1 MAAFSV
7 VISDDFGHSVAA
19 AVAVGFGSTKVAL
32 GATFPATFVATT
44 AGAFAETFTAGFATG
59 LAACV
64 APGLAADFDALL
76 MGADRD
82 DVLVP
87 ARTAPAGVDLAMGPA
102 VYRNRAKTANN
113 RS

>member
-1 MAAFSV
+1 
-7 VISDDFGHSVAA
+7 VAA
-19 AVAVGFGSTKVAL
+19 AVAVGFGSTTVAL

-44 AGAFAETFTAGFATG
+44 AGAFAGTFTAGFATG
-59 LAACV
+59 FATDLAACV
-64 APGLAADFDALL
+64 VPGLVAGFAALL

-82 DVLVP
+82 DVLVA